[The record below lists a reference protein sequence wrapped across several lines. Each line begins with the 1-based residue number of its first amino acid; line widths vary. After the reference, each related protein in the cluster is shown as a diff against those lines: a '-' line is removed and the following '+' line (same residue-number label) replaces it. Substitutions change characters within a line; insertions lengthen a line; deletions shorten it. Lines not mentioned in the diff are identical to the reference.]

1 MKFVSAR
8 KVKTFLR
15 LGIVGPAGSGKTYS
29 ALAILSA
36 LLPNGRIALIDTEA
50 GSAALYGGIF
60 TFDTVV
66 LSDFHPRNYVDAIG
80 LAHREGYDGVI
91 IDSLTHAWAGT
102 GGVLEMHDAA
112 TRKSKSGN
120 SWTAWR
126 DVTPAHTALVDTMLQ
141 TPIHLVATMRTKVEY
156 AQVDENGK
164 SKIKKLGTKPI
175 QQEGMDYEFGVVLE
189 MDLDNVG
196 CVIKTRC
203 PALRGKAFQDPGPQV
218 AKILKD
224 WLDSGED
231 APAVAPSGAMPQE
244 QAEFNLLANNAIEAG
259 RITREAGKQLLAD
272 TASNGHN
279 DYRAA
284 SAALLKAA

>member
-29 ALAILSA
+29 ALAIMSA

-60 TFDTVV
+60 AFDTVV
-66 LSDFHPRNYVDAIG
+66 LSDFHPRNYVAAIQ

-91 IDSLTHAWAGT
+91 VDSLSHAWAGT
-102 GGVLEMHDAA
+102 GGVLELHDSA
-112 TRKSKSGN
+112 TRKSKTGN

-126 DVTPAHTALVDTMLQ
+126 DVTPFHNELVDTILQ
-141 TPIHLVATMRTKVEY
+141 TPIHLIGTMRTKVEY
-156 AQVDENGK
+156 TQVQEDGK
-164 SKIKKLGTKPI
+164 AKIKKLGTAAI
-175 QQEGMDYEFGVVLE
+175 QREGMDYEFGVILE

-196 CVIKTRC
+196 SVVKSRC
-203 PALRGKAFQDPGPQV
+203 PALTGKVFRTPGAQV

-224 WLDSGED
+224 WLESGED
-231 APAVAPSGAMPQE
+231 APAIAPSGAMPQE

-259 RITREAGKQLLAD
+259 RITRDRVKQILTH
-272 TASNGHN
+272 TASDGQN

-284 SAALLKAA
+284 SAALLQAA

>member
-36 LLPNGRIALIDTEA
+36 LLSGGRIALIDTEA

-60 TFDTVV
+60 NFDTVV

-112 TRKSKSGN
+112 TRKSKTGN
-120 SWTAWR
+120 TWAAWR

-141 TPIHLVATMRTKVEY
+141 TPIHLIATMRTKVEY

-164 SKIKKLGTKPI
+164 SKIKKLGAKPI

-189 MDLDNVG
+189 MDLDNVA

-224 WLDSGED
+224 WLESGDD
-231 APAVAPSGAMPQE
+231 APAVTPSGSMPTE

-259 RITREAGKQLLAD
+259 RITRERVKQILTD
-272 TASNGHN
+272 TASDGQN